1 MQLHLQLF
9 LITSECAVISDLI
22 KKPESFAI
30 IPPMSNHRD
39 HAHGVMPSWFGVFLI
54 VIGMLSS
61 FTLFAQGVPT
71 VQQSQF
77 RSQWVGEQLDQ
88 LLTQGI
94 ISPFTGLGAIVG
106 SLQTQ
111 DQVQR
116 ETEAA
121 LANPVKSS
129 PFSFKPAVGVGWQI
143 NNQGLLSTNTVVTNG
158 PKGPSTNS
166 VSSYRTGSSPF
177 ISPSVAFLYTRDHG
191 PWTIS
196 AGYSAGLQYFANP
209 DFVGNG
215 TGSQRN
221 PLNMTAMFSSSLE
234 MSRYSLDSAITAASG
249 NGFNVGTGG
258 NDTQTTV
265 NATVGSKYQLSSH
278 SAMDLRAGYNLQNA
292 SQSSNTPNNNITS
305 FFANLSP
312 VYDLSDKTH
321 LSTIIGIGA
330 NGQSLQAGT
339 QTPGSTNS
347 LTSQQNQTRT
357 FAQVLEKVKYEF
369 SGKFTF
375 DVSAGA
381 RYVAENGI
389 TNATDKGLSPA
400 WGIGFTYTPTP
411 KVTTSLSAGVQGADV
426 TPGVNYILN
435 YQPRE
440 KTTLSLTA
448 SQSQNFAQNV
458 SGQYLVSQSIMGT
471 ITQKLFNTSYDAD
484 PMAKVGNAGLS
495 DVTLN
500 ITGGYTHQSYKNL
513 STSASTQNTSQLPQ
527 TFAILQGS
535 LVWKIREWVS
545 LVNQVNYNGGQTQSG
560 QGVYGNNQKAQM
572 WYSVSLNFAL

>member
-1 MQLHLQLF
+1 
-9 LITSECAVISDLI
+9 
-22 KKPESFAI
+22 
-30 IPPMSNHRD
+30 
-39 HAHGVMPSWFGVFLI
+39 MPSQDRLRIALPWLI
-54 VIGMLSS
+54 RGIVAVV
-61 FTLFAQGVPT
+61 TLAGLLPIFAQGVPT

-88 LLTQGI
+88 LLTKGL
-94 ISPFTGLGAIVG
+94 ISPFNGLGAIVG

-143 NNQGLLSTNTVVTNG
+143 NNQGILTTNTVVSNG
-158 PKGPSTNS
+158 AGGPTTNS
-166 VSSYRTGSSPF
+166 VTAYKTGSSTF
-177 ISPSVAFLYTRDHG
+177 ISPSAAFLYTRDHG

-196 AGYSAGLQYFANP
+196 AGYSAGLQYFANQN
-209 DFVGNG
+209 FVANG
-215 TGSQRN
+215 SGSQRN
-221 PLNMTAMFSSSLE
+221 PFNQTAIFTTSLE
-234 MSRYSLDSAITAASG
+234 MSRYSLESAISASSG
-249 NGFNVGTGG
+249 NGYNVGTGG
-258 NDTQTTV
+258 NNTQTTV
-265 NATVGSKYQLSSH
+265 NATVGSKYMLSSH
-278 SAMDLRAGYNLQNA
+278 SSLDLRAGYNIQNA
-292 SQSSNTPNNNITS
+292 SGSSNTPNNSITS
-305 FFANLSP
+305 FFANLAP

-321 LSTIIGIGA
+321 LSTILGIGQS
-330 NGQSLQAGT
+330 GQSLQAGT
-339 QTPGSTNS
+339 QTPGSTNA

-357 FAQVLEKVKYEF
+357 FVQMLEKVKYEF

-389 TNATDKGLSPA
+389 TNAADKGLSPA
-400 WGIGFTYTPTP
+400 WGVGFSYTPTP
-411 KVTTSLSAGVQGADV
+411 KLSTSLSAGVLGADV
-426 TPGVNYILN
+426 APGINYIIN

-484 PMAKVGNAGLS
+484 PMAKAGNGGLS

-500 ITGGYTHQSYKNL
+500 LTGGYMNQSYKNL
-513 STSASTQNTSQLPQ
+513 STSGNNQNLSQLPQ
-527 TFAILQGS
+527 TYAILQGS
-535 LVWKIREWVS
+535 IVWKIREWVS
-545 LVNQVNYNGGQTQSG
+545 LVNQVNYNGGQTQGG
-560 QGVYGNNQKAQM
+560 QGVYGNNQNAQM
-572 WYSVSLNFAL
+572 WYSISLNFSL